1 MGKIQKG
8 IVCSVDNCDNSAIR
22 SKSKKSIDS
31 DILSISS
38 DANKAYLCKTHY
50 KDWKKATKDSR
61 KNERALLQSN
71 MLLQLVK
78 LRITQLRYNVL

>member
-38 DANKAYLCKTHY
+38 DANNAYLCKTHY

-61 KNERALLQSN
+61 KNERA
-71 MLLQLVK
+71 
-78 LRITQLRYNVL
+78 RY

>member
-8 IVCSVDNCDNSAIR
+8 IICFVDNCNDSAIR

-38 DANKAYLCKTHY
+38 DGNQVYLCKIHY

-61 KNERALLQSN
+61 KNERA
-71 MLLQLVK
+71 
-78 LRITQLRYNVL
+78 RY